1 MAVCPSL
8 FYAGGVQ
15 FPGSTEK
22 KQAVGKE
29 ETNQGL
35 YGDSIDSISFCA
47 ALSCFRFCC
56 RSVGGSGRKALF
68 RLVCRALGDVHMDMD
83 GNYIF
88 RRCCLCDCGAGQLWM
103 CQFFVL
109 LP

>member
-47 ALSCFRFCC
+47 MEFAS
-56 RSVGGSGRKALF
+56 
-68 RLVCRALGDVHMDMD
+68 
-83 GNYIF
+83 
-88 RRCCLCDCGAGQLWM
+88 
-103 CQFFVL
+103 L
-109 LP
+109 LNL